1 MFFGNYIQSWYNNPT
16 ITQRVVLRK
25 LLLVALVV
33 ALSYAFIRN
42 EHFLHIAA
50 GIAIFLLGMQSLS
63 EGFRYFVGGLLE
75 KFLKRMTDKLYKSLI
90 FGATLTTIMQS
101 SGLLAIITISFLGA
115 GFINLSQA
123 IGISLGGNI
132 GTTTGAWLIAAFGLK
147 ISIATYAMPMLVFG
161 TLLYLQKTKRLKGIG
176 LALIGLGFSFLGI
189 AYMKEG
195 FDAFKDTLDL
205 TLYSADGFRGIVI
218 FAIIGTV
225 MTILMQ
231 SSHASLVLIL
241 AALSASQITYENA
254 IAMTLGANIGTT
266 ITAILGSFGASIEGK
281 KLAASHFLSNTLTG
295 LLLIWLIPQFIILID
310 CTAPFLGIGKEE
322 YTLKLALYHTYF
334 NVACVL
340 IFAPL
345 IKQLVAVLDF
355 LFRAKIPK
363 EDEKDEARF
372 VNDAALDFP
381 DTTYVALFKEI
392 KHLYD
397 NAFEGI
403 SKGMSFSKEDVTS
416 GMEADDIIALRSEA
430 ISFDMDAYYEKRI
443 KEIYGQI
450 ITFAITAQ
458 GRFADEEAHR
468 IIPIRN
474 ATVSIVEAY
483 KATKH
488 MQKNMLKYL
497 MSENVYIKNAYNHIR
512 WYLITH
518 LRTMQLLFNANDA
531 NVINL
536 LLDKLQL
543 DAQKYDFA
551 SNKEL
556 DELIRSNK
564 ISYDMA
570 TSLMNDATY
579 AHTIASELSKVAYTL
594 LSQNQE
600 KKEEHADG

>member
-1 MFFGNYIQSWYNNPT
+1 M
-16 ITQRVVLRK
+16 RK